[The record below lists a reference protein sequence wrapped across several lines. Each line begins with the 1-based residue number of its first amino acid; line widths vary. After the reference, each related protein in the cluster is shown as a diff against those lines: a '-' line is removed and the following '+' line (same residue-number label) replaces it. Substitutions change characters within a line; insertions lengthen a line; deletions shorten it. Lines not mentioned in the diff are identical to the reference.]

1 MVARRQASAPGGR
14 SAAGAQRRP
23 YGPDRRH
30 RRRAGRR
37 SLGLEAQP
45 PPSKGDAA
53 DRGSRKQPILCY
65 ADVALLASILRD
77 DLVATSL
84 HKLYLEPLERA
95 RDGGKVARET
105 LRAYFAAERNISS
118 TAAALGVDRR
128 TVRNRI
134 RAIEELLGRPLKGSV
149 AELEIAL
156 RFFD

>member
-1 MVARRQASAPGGR
+1 VDEALQALSDVLTGPIVVTVGEPAEGLTGWRLSHRQAKATLPIAER
-14 SAAGAQRRP
+14 
-23 YGPDRRH
+23 
-30 RRRAGRR
+30 
-37 SLGLEAQP
+37 
-45 PPSKGDAA
+45 
-53 DRGSRKQPILCY
+53 RKQPILCY

-84 HKLYLEPLERA
+84 YKLYLEPLERA

-134 RAIEELLGRPLKGSV
+134 CAIEELLGRPLKGSV